1 MEHPGERGARLAG
14 AFFYF
19 ADRKNRVV
27 RVDLFFD
34 GDHGAGALVL
44 AQAKAE
50 SGTRWELNRGG
61 RTEVRGPFGVKKLKI
76 KKGRSGKR
84 GHGDQ

>member
-14 AFFYF
+14 VFFYF

-27 RVDLFFD
+27 RVGLFFD
-34 GDHGAGALVL
+34 GDHGAGARFL

-50 SGTRWELNRGG
+50 SGTRWELDRGAG
-61 RTEVRGPFGVKKLKI
+61 QRTEDREA
-76 KKGRSGKR
+76 
-84 GHGDQ
+84 